1 MLSSLL
7 VLLSVYVSG
16 LFNSDIMNLFTS
28 TNIMMSVFKMLIF
41 IVTIV
46 YFILIIIEYLVGLK
60 EINKGVNID

>member
-1 MLSSLL
+1 MLKSCIYGFIFYMLSSLL

-46 YFILIIIEYLVGLK
+46 YF
-60 EINKGVNID
+60 